1 MNSGVKIKRN
11 EMKKRSSS
19 QKNGHILTNSGV
31 KQQKGLYCKICE
43 KTVLAHEFWGDNKYF
58 GSLKPRTALQWYQA
72 CYFLRAPIFAW
83 GAQAVIWGHGSGIP
97 PVAPGL
103 GETYINSILCYRYV
117 TVCYRFD
124 LVVGFI
130 PDQNLLKIFLNE
142 IAVLMN

>member
-1 MNSGVKIKRN
+1 MNYGVKIKRK

-31 KQQKGLYCKICE
+31 KQQKKGLYCKICE

-83 GAQAVIWGHGSGIP
+83 GAQAVIWGHGSGMP
-97 PVAPGL
+97 PVAPGF
-103 GETYINSILCYRYV
+103 GETYINSILCYR
-117 TVCYRFD
+117 
-124 LVVGFI
+124 
-130 PDQNLLKIFLNE
+130 
-142 IAVLMN
+142 